1 MSLSAPVPALSSE
14 RRRQRRVLLSV
25 CMASAAMPMVFTGP
39 AVALGGIAD
48 ELSASAAALAW
59 VTNAF
64 MLAFGSCLLTAGA
77 LADRLGRRRVFL
89 AGAALFLVA
98 SLALAF
104 APGMGVFN
112 LLRGLQGVAGAA
124 IFAGGAAALAQEFDG
139 EARTRA
145 FSWLGTSFG
154 MGLVLGPLTAGA
166 LAAAWGWRA
175 IFALV
180 LVLMLAAVLLCLNA
194 MRESRDP
201 GAGTFD
207 WAGAL
212 VFMLALTVLTCAV
225 LLSAQRGGADRFV
238 LAGLA
243 VAALLFGVFVGIER
257 RSPAPMLDLSLFRY
271 RRFIGIQLLAA
282 APAYAFVVLLVLL
295 PIRFAGIEGMAP
307 GLTGWLMAAL
317 SAPLLVL
324 PLAAGRATRWCSP
337 AVLCGAGLLVAAAG
351 LLWLAQ
357 ARHGMAAIPAM
368 ALIGIGISLP
378 WGLMDGL
385 AVSVVPV
392 ERAGMAAGIFS
403 TTRVAGEG
411 VALALVSAVLAGLI
425 QQRLAA
431 LPGAPATA
439 ELLAAGRLAEALQ
452 LQAGLTPDVLVQ
464 AYEDAFSR
472 LLQGLSAVTVLTA
485 LVVLVF
491 LRHPERRE
499 RVCDPASGAGLEA
512 LERQPIR

>member
-1 MSLSAPVPALSSE
+1 MPSLVSSHPHPDP
-14 RRRQRRVLLSV
+14 RRQGRVLLSV

-77 LADRLGRRRVFL
+77 LADRVGRRRVFL
-89 AGAALFLVA
+89 AGTLLFLAA

-104 APGMGVFN
+104 APGIWVFN

-124 IFAGGAAALAQEFDG
+124 IFAGGAAALAQEFEG

-154 MGLVLGPLTAGA
+154 IGLVLGPVSAGA

-175 IFALV
+175 IFV
-180 LVLMLAAVLLCLNA
+180 LVLGLMLLALGLGLRA

-201 GAGTFD
+201 AAGAFD

-212 VFMLALTVLTCAV
+212 VFMSGLTALTCAV
-225 LLSAQRGGADRFV
+225 LMSAQRGLSDPLV
-238 LAGLA
+238 LAGLGVA
-243 VAALLFGVFVGIER
+243 VLLFAVFVGVER
-257 RSPAPMLDLSLFRY
+257 RAVAPMLDLSLFRY

-295 PIRFAGIEGMAP
+295 PIRFAGIEGLAP
-307 GLTGWLMAAL
+307 GQTGWLMAAL

-324 PLAAGRATRWCSP
+324 PLAAGRVTRWCSP
-337 AVLCGAGLLVAAAG
+337 GTLCGAGLLVAATG

-357 ARHGMAAIPAM
+357 AREGLAAIPAM
-368 ALIGIGISLP
+368 ALIGVGISLP

-425 QQRLAA
+425 RHRLPELGDPA
-431 LPGAPATA
+431 ATA
-439 ELLAAGRLAEALQ
+439 ELLAAGRLAEALRGA
-452 LQAGLTPDVLVQ
+452 AGLAPDALVQ
-464 AYEDAFSR
+464 AYETAFSR

-485 LVVLVF
+485 LVVLAF
-491 LRHPERRE
+491 LRRPEGGGQAGDE
-499 RVCDPASGAGLEA
+499 NSCAGLPVQGQ
-512 LERQPIR
+512 RSGG

>member
-1 MSLSAPVPALSSE
+1 MPSPASSDLHPDP
-14 RRRQRRVLLSV
+14 RRQGRVLLCV

-77 LADRLGRRRVFL
+77 LADRIGRRRVFF
-89 AGAALFLVA
+89 AGAGLFLGA

-104 APGMGVFN
+104 APNIWVFN

-124 IFAGGAAALAQEFDG
+124 IFAGGAAALAQEFEG

-154 MGLVLGPLTAGA
+154 VGLVLGPVTAGA

-175 IFALV
+175 IFVLV
-180 LVLMLAAVLLCLNA
+180 LVLMVLALLLGVRA

-201 GAGTFD
+201 GAGAFD

-212 VFMLALTVLTCAV
+212 VFMLALTVLTGAV
-225 LLSAQRGGADRFV
+225 LLSAQRGLADPLV
-238 LAGLA
+238 LAGLLA
-243 VAALLFGVFVGIER
+243 SALLFAVFVHIER
-257 RSPAPMLDLSLFRY
+257 RAPAPMLDLSLFHY

-295 PIRFAGIEGMAP
+295 PIRFAGIEGLAP

-337 AVLCGAGLLVAAAG
+337 GTLCGTGLLIAAAG
-351 LLWLAQ
+351 LLWLSQ
-357 ARHGMAAIPAM
+357 ARDGQAAIPAM

-411 VALALVSAVLAGLI
+411 VALALVGAVLAGLI
-425 QQRLAA
+425 RDHLPA
-431 LPGAPATA
+431 LPAPAATA

-452 LQAGLTPDVLVQ
+452 GAAGLAPQPLVQ
-464 AYEDAFSR
+464 AYEAAFSR
-472 LLQGLSAVTVLTA
+472 LLQGLAAVTVLTA
-485 LVVLVF
+485 FVVLAF
-491 LRHPERRE
+491 LRR
-499 RVCDPASGAGLEA
+499 PAEAARARAEKSCAGGEA
-512 LERQPIR
+512 LGRGPAR